1 MQTAS
6 SASLT
11 YLASRSA
18 SEYTITALMPSSRQA
33 RCTRNA
39 ISPRLAIRI
48 FLNISACGPSLDD
61 EQRLAVFDRLPVL
74 AQDLGD
80 RSGLVGLDL
89 VEDLHRL
96 DDADGLAFLDLAADL
111 HERLGAGAGRTV
123 ERAHHRRLDRMA
135 GGLLGC
141 SGDRWRGGLGHGL
154 QRRGTGCRGH
164 HGLLGHRNADTALD
178 DAHLA
183 LGFGDFQFRDVRLR
197 DEINQRLEFSQIHE
211 GSTRVTKCA
220 NVPQKAGNSTFI
232 LL

>member
-89 VEDLHRL
+89 VQDLHRL
-96 DDADGLAFLDLAADL
+96 DDADGLAFLDLTADL
-111 HERLGAGAGRTV
+111 DERLGAGAGRAV
-123 ERAHHRRLDRMA
+123 EGADHRRLDLVAR
-135 GGLLGC
+135 GLLGGC
-141 SGDRWRGGLGHGL
+141 RGDGRLGLGHLHGGL
-154 QRRGTGCRGH
+154 HRH
-164 HGLLGHRNADTALD
+164 LLAR
-178 DAHLA
+178 
-183 LGFGDFQFRDVRLR
+183 
-197 DEINQRLEFSQIHE
+197 
-211 GSTRVTKCA
+211 
-220 NVPQKAGNSTFI
+220 
-232 LL
+232 